1 LKNTVSIY
9 NDYLKAFD
17 NYTLTAD
24 VYSLESK
31 LIASYKKS
39 IKVIPEDAVLNNL
52 ITIDFNTIASPV
64 HFIKLRLLNEAGKE
78 VSSSFYWRST
88 DKYTGKTSNSGPAA
102 GGFAPLSTMKKVAL
116 STKYS
121 IAQKENKTV
130 IAIDLKNTTKSIAF
144 FTQLQLL
151 DELNRPV
158 RPSFYTDNFFSLLPG
173 EKKQVTIETFGLPKP
188 LTQYHLVVKGYNVN
202 SEIIN
207 LVNPIQK

>member
-1 LKNTVSIY
+1 
-9 NDYLKAFD
+9 
-17 NYTLTAD
+17 
-24 VYSLESK
+24 
-31 LIASYKKS
+31 
-39 IKVIPEDAVLNNL
+39 
-52 ITIDFNTIASPV
+52 
-64 HFIKLRLLNEAGKE
+64 
-78 VSSSFYWRST
+78 
-88 DKYTGKTSNSGPAA
+88 
-102 GGFAPLSTMKKVAL
+102 MKKVAL

-130 IAIDLKNTTKSIAF
+130 ITIDLKNTTKSIAF